1 VPRPARRRSQAARG
15 LLLLAF
21 YLALTWLMVFQLG
34 RGANGRPT
42 LGDLDEATL
51 VASPDGPLVIWILSW
66 SAHALRHHP
75 ARLFDA
81 NAFHPVEGALA
92 YTESLAPL
100 APLWALL
107 EAAAGDP
114 FLALNLLLLILTVL
128 NLCGAHALAAWL
140 TGRTDAAMLAAVVFA
155 FGAYASAQR
164 VHLQLQAM
172 FLMPVAL
179 LLLFRWLETRRRR
192 DAALF
197 AAVAALQAV
206 TVVYYGVVLAVMA
219 ATVLAAHVVL
229 ARFRPGR
236 RFAGGLATAILVGA
250 ALVAPFAAAYL
261 DVPRSPGPARLPG
274 HDLQPLDLLAPS
286 VGSLVH
292 QPLER
297 LTVPRS
303 EEHRHFPGLLAAA
316 LGAAG
321 LWQAARAARAALRR
335 APPPGVEPPPA
346 DRGRHA
352 ALLAAAGAACLVLAF
367 GDELAGVPLPL
378 RFLDALPV
386 LDRVRVPARLA
397 VGTLLAGSALA
408 ALGYARLTGRLWR
421 QPPRRRALALLAAA
435 AAVAAVALENAS
447 RTRLFPLPVAP
458 GEAAV
463 NRALAAAPPGAV
475 LELPIATG
483 VGRQPARMEARRLLL
498 STADWKP
505 RVNGY
510 SGGYPPGYF
519 RQAMLLSGFPD
530 CPALRRLAR
539 LDVRYVVLR
548 VDDPE
553 SRPRL
558 SRHDA
563 ERILARLPPG
573 ARWRRHGR
581 DVLVDLGPAAV
592 AARAASACQE
602 APQPAPLAA
611 AGGAEAGDAGT
622 EVGAEDA
629 DGGAARDLG
638 AEAQPAPPS
647 R

>member
-1 VPRPARRRSQAARG
+1 M
-15 LLLLAF
+15 LLLAF

-81 NAFHPVEGALA
+81 NAFHPVEGSLA

-114 FLALNLLLLILTVL
+114 FLALNLLLLVVTVL

-140 TGRTDAAMLAAVVFA
+140 TGRTDAAVIAAVVFA

-172 FLMPVAL
+172 FLLPVAL

-197 AAVAALQAV
+197 AAVGALQAV
-206 TVVYYGVVLAVMA
+206 TVVYYGVVLAVMVA
-219 ATVLAAHVVL
+219 AVLASHLVL

-236 RFAGGLATAILVGA
+236 RFAGGLATAFLVGA

-292 QPLER
+292 QHLER
-297 LTVPRS
+297 STVPRS
-303 EEHRHFPGLLAAA
+303 EEHRHFPGVLAFA
-316 LGAAG
+316 LGAVG
-321 LWQAARAARAALRR
+321 LWQAVRWRR
-335 APPPGVEPPPA
+335 APPIAASPPPA
-346 DRGRHA
+346 DRRRHA

-378 RFLDALPV
+378 RYLDALPV

-408 ALGYARLTGRLWR
+408 ALGYARLTGGLWR
-421 QPPRRRALALLAAA
+421 QPPPRRALAVLVAAV
-435 AAVAAVALENAS
+435 AVAAVALENAS

-483 VGRQPARMEARRLLL
+483 VGRQPARMEAKRLLL

-558 SRHDA
+558 SRQEA
-563 ERILARLPPG
+563 ARILARLPAG

-581 DVLVDLGPAAV
+581 DVLVDLGPAV
-592 AARAASACQE
+592 ARLAASTCEE

-611 AGGAEAGDAGT
+611 AGGAEAGDAGS

-629 DGGAARDLG
+629 DGGTPRDLG
-638 AEAQPAPPS
+638 AEAQPAPAS